1 MTFISK
7 FPPGC
12 ARLDL
17 RRVAEVLTKHRA
29 DICAGA
35 KELGV
40 SRTDLRRLT
49 WHDPK
54 LLHGAYEAIDLYA
67 IRCQSLMI
75 QELSSPRRRIRERA
89 TDQILASSLAAGHPL
104 ATAPAP
110 KPMVKSNKPPSE
122 FILEMRRRRSLS
134 ATNRTKDR
142 PSRLEPSP

>member
-29 DICAGA
+29 DICAAA

-49 WHDPK
+49 WHNPK
-54 LLHGAYEAIDLYA
+54 LLGGAHEAIDLYV
-67 IRCQSLMI
+67 IRCQGLMI

-89 TDQILASSLAAGHPL
+89 AEQILASSLAAGHLL
-104 ATAPAP
+104 ATVQLPRSRQKTQPA
-110 KPMVKSNKPPSE
+110 
-122 FILEMRRRRSLS
+122 L
-134 ATNRTKDR
+134 R
-142 PSRLEPSP
+142 PLRH